1 MTQLGAQLTAV
12 LGPTNTGKTHLAVER
27 MCAHA
32 GGMIGF
38 PLRLLAREV
47 YDRVVALKGAPQVA
61 LVTGEERI
69 VPPGARYFLCTA
81 ESMVT
86 DRTFPFVAIDEAQ
99 MGADPERGHVFT
111 NALLH
116 MRGTAETMILGAET
130 LRPVIRRL
138 LPDAH
143 IVGRPRFSSLA
154 AVEPRKLSR
163 LPARSAIVAFTT
175 EDVYA
180 LAEMLRRHK
189 GGAAVVMGGLSPR
202 TRNAQV
208 ALYQSGEVDYLVATD
223 AVGMGLN
230 MDISHVAFASMSKF
244 DGRRHRRLRT
254 PEMAQIAGRAGR
266 HQRDGTFSTVQLGR
280 ADEGGSPQFTEAEI
294 ASIENHDFPP
304 LQGLVWRN
312 ARLDFNSLHR
322 LVMSL
327 EATPS
332 SPDLWRGDDAID
344 LQVLKILAGEPWVME
359 RAQGRPAVMRL
370 WAACGLPDYRRTGP
384 QAHAQLVGRMFR
396 HLSEGRGHLPSD
408 WIRSELAVLDNVAGD
423 IAILSDRIAAART
436 WTYVSHRGDW
446 LEDATGWA
454 ERARQVEDKLSD
466 ALHQRLTQRFV
477 DRRTS
482 VLLKDL
488 KLRDPDLRVEVD
500 PDGSV
505 VVDGA
510 IIGTLRGFAFQPDP
524 SARAGEKKLLLAAAE
539 RRLAT
544 ELAARARS
552 LAAAADADFALQFDG
567 GMPPRLLWAGNRVA
581 ALRRGKDALNP
592 RIELD
597 RSLDAL
603 DPALRQAVLARLSLW
618 ADAAKTRHLA
628 ALTRLEA
635 LKPALSQAAR
645 GLVVQLT
652 ETMGSLPRAS
662 VASLI
667 ASLTREDRQA
677 LGRAGV
683 RLGVCHVFA
692 ADALRP
698 EATRWR
704 LALWGVASGVTD
716 MPPPPRPGLT
726 SLKVDP
732 AAPPGFYAVAGFWA
746 LDGFAIRVDMADRT
760 ARQIHAQRLEEK
772 AGAGTI
778 HPDPRLMTSLGLSPP
793 DFALL
798 MQALGFRGATEKGF
812 AFVSPK
818 SGRNRRGSKEKA
830 PRTEAA
836 NAFADLGT
844 MLAGRRE
851 QGREKRRR

>member
-1 MTQLGAQLTAV
+1 MSQLGAQLTAV

-27 MCAHA
+27 MCAHS

-86 DRTFPFVAIDEAQ
+86 DRAFPFVAIDEAQ
-99 MGADPERGHVFT
+99 MGADTERGHVFT

-138 LPDAH
+138 LPDAQ
-143 IVGRPRFSSLA
+143 IVGRPRFSSLT

-163 LPARSAIVAFTT
+163 LPARTAIVAFTT

-230 MDISHVAFASMSKF
+230 MDIAHVAFASLSKF
-244 DGRRHRRLRT
+244 DGRRHRRLRAA
-254 PEMAQIAGRAGR
+254 EMAQIAGRAGR
-266 HQRDGTFSTVQLGR
+266 HQRDGTFGTVQLGR

-294 ASIENHDFPP
+294 GAIENHDFPP

-312 ARLDFNSLHR
+312 ARLDFASLHR

-370 WAACGLPDYRRTGP
+370 WAACGLPDYRRTGA

-396 HLSEGRGHLPSD
+396 HLSEGRGHLPAD
-408 WIRSELAVLDNVAGD
+408 WIRSELAVLDNVSGD

-446 LEDATGWA
+446 LDDATGWA

-500 PDGSV
+500 PDGAV

-510 IIGTLRGFAFQPDP
+510 IIGTLKGFAFQPDP

-544 ELAARARS
+544 ELATRARA
-552 LAAAADADFALQFDG
+552 LAAAPDGDFALQFDG
-567 GMPPRLLWAGNRVA
+567 GMPPRLMWAGNRVA

-603 DPALRQAVLARLSLW
+603 EPALRQAVLARLARW
-618 ADAAKTRHLA
+618 ADAAKSRHLS

-662 VASLI
+662 VSSLI

-677 LGRAGV
+677 LARAGV

-704 LALWGVASGVTD
+704 LALWGVATGVAD

-726 SLKVDP
+726 SLKIDA
-732 AAPPGFYAVAGFWA
+732 AAPPGYYAVAGFWA

-760 ARQIHAQRLEEK
+760 ARLVHAQRLEEK
-772 AGAGTI
+772 AGAAAI
-778 HPDPRLMTSLGLSPP
+778 RPDPKLMTSLGLSPR
-793 DFALL
+793 DFECL
-798 MQALGFRGATEKGF
+798 MQALGFRGATDRGF
-812 AFVSPK
+812 AFVTPK
-818 SGRNRRGSKEKA
+818 SGRVRRRAEPPA
-830 PRTEAA
+830 RPDAA
-836 NAFADLGT
+836 NAFADLGALFANMGET
-844 MLAGRRE
+844 RR
-851 QGREKRRR
+851 K